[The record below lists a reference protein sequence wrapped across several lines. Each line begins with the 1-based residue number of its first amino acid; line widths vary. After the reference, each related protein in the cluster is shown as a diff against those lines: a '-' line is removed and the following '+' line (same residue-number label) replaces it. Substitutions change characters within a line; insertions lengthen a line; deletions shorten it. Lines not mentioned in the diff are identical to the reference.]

1 MALSRQDFESASTPV
16 DRWRMRF
23 PVSDLD
29 ERGAYIHPRPLIPQS
44 AHLCGCAPRG
54 RTSRLSGPETHDK
67 GVVVIGAARETAAAH
82 GLRHQLD
89 SITRICAERAVN

>member
-16 DRWRMRF
+16 DRWMMRF

-29 ERGAYIHPRPLIPQS
+29 ERGAYIHPRSLILQ
-44 AHLCGCAPRG
+44 G
-54 RTSRLSGPETHDK
+54 
-67 GVVVIGAARETAAAH
+67 